1 MSSSFVSPATQRERQ
16 TVFNPKTGR
25 SIPYDPFP
33 NKRKSKSMSVSK
45 VKKVNPF
52 SLNVPHHSHY

>member
-1 MSSSFVSPATQRERQ
+1 MSSSFVSPATQRYRQ
-16 TVFNPKTGR
+16 TVFNPKTGK
-25 SIPYDPFP
+25 SIPYKPFP
-33 NKRKSKSMSVSK
+33 NQRKPKTMYISK